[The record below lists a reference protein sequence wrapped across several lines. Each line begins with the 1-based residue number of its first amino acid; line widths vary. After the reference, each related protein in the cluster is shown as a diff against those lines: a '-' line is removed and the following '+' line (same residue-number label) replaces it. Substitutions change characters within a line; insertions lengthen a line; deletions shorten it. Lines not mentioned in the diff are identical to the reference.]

1 MNKFFPT
8 FWLTYTKKILSRS
21 FLFVTILTILFSIGV
36 SNIDKIFAYFDH
48 SEADVTAV
56 SSTSS
61 ALQKNVMDALKQS
74 DKEMKV
80 KAVTLSDGKK
90 GVKKGKYTYLI
101 DIHLAEQK
109 YKAAV
114 YTKDAIDGHE
124 LSKFQS
130 VITPLQSAYVAQSLN
145 ITKNEVQQLSAPAEV
160 ENTVLDKKSAN
171 MDEAA
176 KGTNTGIV
184 YAGIFLVFLLT
195 VNYGGQAA
203 TDIAMEKS
211 SRVIEM
217 IVTSVSPVT
226 HIMSKIV
233 GIVAVA
239 LTQIIIIGLAL
250 LACIYFFD
258 LGNTLDTYGFKFDHS
273 SVRII
278 IYSVI
283 FLLLGLLINISLA
296 AIVGALTNRVE
307 DIGQAIMPVTLLN
320 MAAFYIALFSLAT
333 PDTMLVKV
341 SSYIPFFTPMVML
354 LRTTSVKT
362 NDIEIIIGII
372 ICLVTIALLLLLAAR
387 IYKGSVFS
395 YGKGLV
401 KNFRQALQMK

>member
-8 FWLTYTKKILSRS
+8 FWLTYSKKILSRS
-21 FLFVTILTILFSIGV
+21 FLFVTLLTILIAVGV
-36 SNIDKIFAYFDH
+36 SNIDKIFDYFDH
-48 SEADVTAV
+48 SEDDITVV
-56 SSTSS
+56 SSPN
-61 ALQKNVMDALKQS
+61 AELQKNVITALKQS

-80 KAVTLSDGKK
+80 KAVTRSDGKK
-90 GVKKGKYTYLI
+90 GIKNEKYKHLI
-101 DIHLAEQK
+101 DIQPAGQK
-109 YKAAV
+109 YKTTV
-114 YTKDAIDGHE
+114 YTKDTMDDNEMAAI
-124 LSKFQS
+124 QS
-130 VITPLQSAYVAQSLN
+130 VITPLQSAHVAQSLN
-145 ITKNEVQQLSAPAEV
+145 IKPDEMQQLSAQAEV
-160 ENTVLDKKSAN
+160 KNTVLDKKNAN
-171 MDEAA
+171 MDEAS

-239 LTQIIIIGLAL
+239 LTQMLIIGLAII
-250 LACIYFFD
+250 ACIYFFD
-258 LGNTLDTYGFKFDHS
+258 LGHTLDTYGLKFDHS

-278 IYSVI
+278 IYTII
-283 FLLLGLLINISLA
+283 FLLLGLLINISLS

-307 DIGQAIMPVTLLN
+307 DIGQAIMPVTFLN
-320 MAAFYIALFSLAT
+320 MAAFYIAMFSLAT

-354 LRTTSVKT
+354 LRTTSAKT
-362 NDIEIIIGII
+362 SDMEIIIGIV
-372 ICLVTIALLLLLAAR
+372 ICIVTIVLLLMLAAR